1 MLTTASS
8 RQAQKALEDE
18 AVFRRERIFDV
29 YHAVESLCF
38 YTAKEIAAQMQ
49 VVDGAL
55 TVRVPHGP
63 TVMRIVVAD
72 LLAVLPTH
80 ILALRSL
87 SKAQTD
93 AWFPADDTH
102 WGLDRADQLPDYRRR
117 ALTLLETMCEVAASG
132 RHRRLYNQITADV
145 VNSAQDLA
153 MLSALELASKKKI
166 KRKIGQ
172 RGAPDAGAAADAA
185 HFLELTK
192 TAAQTLKSVCTLYEW
207 RDQYVAAAAATYP
220 PKSTRKPDG
229 APGSDTL
236 LDAVV
241 NGAFVALRRA
251 TPLPSVGTVRSA
263 ADVAPARALL
273 AGAARLAGVEGA
285 AGVLAR
291 GGVDRLRPA
300 LRLGLAAVR
309 LAAAAPGRSRA
320 DTRGGGGGGGG
331 ARRRPPD
338 VRRGR
343 RGETRGARRAP
354 PRGDPRP
361 RTSPDAPGFGAGG
374 TDAVFVSRR
383 RGD

>member
-1 MLTTASS
+1 M
-8 RQAQKALEDE
+8 
-18 AVFRRERIFDV
+18 
-29 YHAVESLCF
+29 
-38 YTAKEIAAQMQ
+38 
-49 VVDGAL
+49 
-55 TVRVPHGP
+55 
-63 TVMRIVVAD
+63 
-72 LLAVLPTH
+72 
-80 ILALRSL
+80 
-87 SKAQTD
+87 
-93 AWFPADDTH
+93 
-102 WGLDRADQLPDYRRR
+102 
-117 ALTLLETMCEVAASG
+117 
-132 RHRRLYNQITADV
+132 
-145 VNSAQDLA
+145 NSAQDLA
-153 MLSALELASKKKI
+153 MLSVLELASKKKI

-172 RGAPDAGAAADAA
+172 RGAPDAEAAADAA

-309 LAAAAPGRSRA
+309 LAAAAPDDPA
-320 DTRGGGGGGGG
+320 PTHAAAAAAAAARG
-331 ARRRPPD
+331 D
-338 VRRGR
+338 VRPTFDADDEAKREARDALLPVATHGL
-343 RGETRGARRAP
+343 GLLQTLLDLEQEEPTPFSFLDAAAIDDGPDGCQPLLAAAVGAVLRACVE
-354 PRGDPRP
+354 
-361 RTSPDAPGFGAGG
+361 SLNAQ
-374 TDAVFVSRR
+374 TDAAKAGWLGEEGKGWVFG
-383 RGD
+383 GDVAGEANGEAAFDSLLYRLHASVELANTHS

>member
-1 MLTTASS
+1 M
-8 RQAQKALEDE
+8 
-18 AVFRRERIFDV
+18 
-29 YHAVESLCF
+29 
-38 YTAKEIAAQMQ
+38 
-49 VVDGAL
+49 
-55 TVRVPHGP
+55 
-63 TVMRIVVAD
+63 
-72 LLAVLPTH
+72 
-80 ILALRSL
+80 
-87 SKAQTD
+87 
-93 AWFPADDTH
+93 
-102 WGLDRADQLPDYRRR
+102 
-117 ALTLLETMCEVAASG
+117 
-132 RHRRLYNQITADV
+132 
-145 VNSAQDLA
+145 NSAQDLA

-172 RGAPDAGAAADAA
+172 RGAPDAEAAADAA

-291 GGVDRLRPA
+291 GVWTDSVPRSAWVSPPCDWR
-300 LRLGLAAVR
+300 RR
-309 LAAAAPGRSRA
+309 RRRRSRA
-320 DTRGGGGGGGG
+320 DARGGGGGGGG

-338 VRRGR
+338 VRRG
-343 RGETRGARRAP
+343 
-354 PRGDPRP
+354 
-361 RTSPDAPGFGAGG
+361 
-374 TDAVFVSRR
+374 
-383 RGD
+383 